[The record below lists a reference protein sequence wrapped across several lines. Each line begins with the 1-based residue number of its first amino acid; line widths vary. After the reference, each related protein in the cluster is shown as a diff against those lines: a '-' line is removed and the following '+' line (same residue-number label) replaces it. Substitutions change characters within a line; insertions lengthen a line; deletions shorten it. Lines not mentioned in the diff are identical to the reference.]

1 MGGNDAMRKCRV
13 ATART
18 AVKTAPFVA
27 PRL

>member
-1 MGGNDAMRKCRV
+1 MAGNDAMRKCRV

-18 AVKTAPFVA
+18 PVNTVPFVA

>member
-1 MGGNDAMRKCRV
+1 MGGYDAMRKCRV

-18 AVKTAPFVA
+18 PVNSVPFVA